1 METTSVKTL
10 KNNLSNL
17 TVSALKDE
25 NFIIDYPYLA
35 DFLNRINDDFPE
47 INLVIG
53 QEELYSMVIAKY
65 IETYQQYIT
74 NKTVGD
80 FNQESLKELFH
91 KTLNE
96 ELTVSYYGEVQNI
109 IETYYPDLY
118 EELQKNSKQ
127 DRITIYSSLAAEV
140 YKEING
146 NNVSKFIYIP
156 PYADGYNDREHN
168 LIREVLSSMI
178 NKMYTDEE

>member
-1 METTSVKTL
+1 METTSAKTL
-10 KNNLSNL
+10 KKNLSNL
-17 TVSALKDE
+17 TINTLKDE
-25 NFIIDYPYLA
+25 DVIINYPYLA
-35 DFLNRINDDFPE
+35 DFLNRINNDFPE
-47 INLVIG
+47 INLVLG

-80 FNQESLKELFH
+80 YDEESLKELFN
-91 KTLNE
+91 KALNE
-96 ELTVSYYGEVQNI
+96 ELTVSYFGEVQNI
-109 IETYYPDLY
+109 IETYYPELY

-127 DRITIYSSLAAEV
+127 NRIAIYSSLAAEV

-146 NNVSKFIYIP
+146 NEVSKSIYIP

-168 LIREVLSSMI
+168 IIREVLSSII
-178 NKMYTDEE
+178 NKMFPDEE